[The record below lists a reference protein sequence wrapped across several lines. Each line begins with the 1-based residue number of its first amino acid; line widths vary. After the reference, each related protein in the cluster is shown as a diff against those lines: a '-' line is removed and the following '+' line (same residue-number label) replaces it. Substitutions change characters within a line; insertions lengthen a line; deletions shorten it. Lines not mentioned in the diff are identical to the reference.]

1 MEKENIDHLKE
12 TEMNNQEKID
22 QDNKEDSMMKMKM
35 NKNQ

>member
-1 MEKENIDHLKE
+1 MEKENIDLKE

-35 NKNQ
+35 SINQ